1 MKLREISELIGG
13 ELVGDGEVE
22 ITGVAGIREAGPGD
36 ITFLANPKYRS
47 DLERTR
53 ASAVI
58 VGRDVEHCYGKPFIR
73 VDNPFYGFARVLELF
88 APQPKKLT
96 PGVDPLAVLGRNVKL
111 GKGVV
116 IMPFVYIGDDVS
128 IGDNTVIYPF
138 VYIGDEVE
146 IGSDTVIHPNVTI
159 RERCKVGNRVI
170 IHSGARIGTDGF
182 GFAKFKEGHYKIPQI
197 GTVIIEDDV
206 EIGANTTI
214 DRATMTNGAT
224 IIKRGTKIDNLVQI
238 AHNVVVGENCLI
250 TAQVGIAGSAQIG
263 NWVTFGGQSGAVGHI
278 RIGDNVTVAARA
290 GVTKDI
296 PPNQFVS
303 GFPAEPHAKELRRQA
318 AMRKLPEMISTVREL
333 ERRVRELEGKLSAI
347 LGKVHAEQLRD
358 DPHLP

>member
-1 MKLREISELIGG
+1 MTVKLREINEMLGG

-22 ITGVAGIREAGPGD
+22 ISGVSGIKEANPGD
-36 ITFLANPKYRS
+36 ITFLANPRYRS
-47 DLERTR
+47 ELSRTR

-58 VGRDVEHCYGKPFIR
+58 VGRDVRNCYGKPFIR
-73 VDNPFYGFARVLELF
+73 VDNPFYGFAKVLELF
-88 APQPKKLT
+88 APKPKSFK
-96 PGVDPLAVLGRNVKL
+96 PGIDPTAIIGENVSLGEN
-111 GKGVV
+111 VV
-116 IMPFVYIGDDVS
+116 IQSHVYL
-128 IGDNTVIYPF
+128 GDNVRVGSETVIYPF

-146 IGSDTVIHPNVTI
+146 IGSNTVIYPNVTI
-159 RERCKVGNRVI
+159 RERCRIGNGVI

-182 GFAKFKEGHYKIPQI
+182 GFAKVSDRHHKIPQI

-214 DRATMTNGAT
+214 DRATTTNGAT

-238 AHNVVVGENCLI
+238 AHNVVIGENCLI
-250 TAQVGIAGSAQIG
+250 TAQVGIAGSTQVG
-263 NWVTFGGQSGAVGHI
+263 NWVIFAGQSGSVGHV

-303 GFPAEPHAKELRRQA
+303 GFPAEPHTRELRVQA
-318 AMRKLPEMISTVREL
+318 AIRKLPETVNQIK
-333 ERRVRELEGKLSAI
+333 ELEGKVADLEEKLALLLEKI
-347 LGKVHAEQLRD
+347 HAE
-358 DPHLP
+358 